1 MTQANNSVNVTPG
14 TGEIIATQAAGGK
27 EYQVVVLADQ
37 NGDMDPLQA
46 TLTGGTQK
54 TKLVDTGGTNVASIS
69 AAGAVKVD
77 GSAVTQ
83 PVSGTVTANAGTGI
97 FTTKNF
103 TPATADILT
112 GSAVAGPNSTTA
124 VTIITIPA
132 GRTWYGNVAVEC
144 VNTAN
149 AGTGRTRAMIQV
161 NGTSV
166 TPAAGTNLCV
176 AVTHPGGNTAPSADA
191 AAPFTYVVA
200 PGGNSVTIQVK
211 LDTSDGNFEATGF
224 ANGVLL

>member
-27 EYQVVVLADQ
+27 EYQVVVVADQ
-37 NGDMDPLQA
+37 NGDMDPLSRN
-46 TLTGGTQK
+46 K
-54 TKLVDTGGTNVASIS
+54 TYA
-69 AAGAVKVD
+69 
-77 GSAVTQ
+77 
-83 PVSGTVTANAGTGI
+83 
-97 FTTKNF
+97 
-103 TPATADILT
+103 PATADILT
-112 GSAVAGPNSTTA
+112 GSAVAGPSSTTA

-132 GRTWYGNVAVEC
+132 GRTWYGNIGVEC

-149 AGTGRTRAMIQV
+149 TATGRTRAMIQV

-191 AAPFTYVVA
+191 AVPFTYVVA

-211 LDTSDGNFEATGF
+211 LDTSDANFEATGY